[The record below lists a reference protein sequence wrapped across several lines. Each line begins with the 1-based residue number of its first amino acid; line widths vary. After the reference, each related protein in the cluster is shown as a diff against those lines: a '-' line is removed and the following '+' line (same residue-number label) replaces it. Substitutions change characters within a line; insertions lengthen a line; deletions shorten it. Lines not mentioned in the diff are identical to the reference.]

1 MFSSTIIF
9 TENKFF
15 GLNFF
20 FSRLANPTLQ
30 AYSVVNPIG
39 TISQVQTAKE
49 FIDENSP
56 YQVATYTRPDIV
68 FNSGKGSHLFDSEGN
83 QYLDFT
89 AGIAVTGLGHSHGGI
104 AKVIAEQA
112 STLIHA
118 SNLYYNQYTPQLSK
132 ALVEVTKKAGGFP
145 SAHSS
150 FIANSGTEANE
161 AALKFARKWGKV
173 QGGSNESSKV
183 ELVSFTGSFH
193 GRSFGALSVTPN
205 PKYQA
210 PFGPMVPGVKTG
222 KFNQV
227 EGLKELITENT
238 AGVIVEPIQGE
249 GGVNVATPEFLKA
262 VRERCTE
269 VGAALI
275 FDEIQ
280 CGLGRTGSLWAHQ
293 NFPGIQPDILTVAK
307 ALGNGFPIA
316 AVVVNEQVSSAI
328 KVGDHGTTYGGNP
341 LGSRIA
347 LEVLKRIS
355 SPKLLEGVKI
365 RGEIVSAKFTEFQKK
380 YPKLV
385 KEYRGK
391 GLIQGLELTVPAS
404 EVTSIALNKKL
415 LIINAGE
422 KVVRFIPAL
431 NIPISDLKK
440 GLDILDTALE
450 TVNSKL

>member
-1 MFSSTIIF
+1 MFH
-9 TENKFF
+9 
-15 GLNFF
+15 
-20 FSRLANPTLQ
+20 
-30 AYSVVNPIG
+30 
-39 TISQVQTAKE
+39 
-49 FIDENSP
+49 
-56 YQVATYTRPDIV
+56 
-68 FNSGKGSHLFDSEGN
+68 SGKGSHLFDSEGN

-89 AGIAVTGLGHSHGGI
+89 AGIAVTALGHSHSGV

-118 SNLYYNQYTPQLSK
+118 SNLFHNQYTPQLSK

-161 AALKFARKWGKV
+161 AALKFARKWAKIQTGN
-173 QGGSNESSKV
+173 NETSKV
-183 ELVSFTGSFH
+183 EFVTFNGSFH
-193 GRSFGALSVTPN
+193 GRTYGALSVTPN

-210 PFGPMVPGVKTG
+210 PFGPMLPGVKVG
-222 KFNQV
+222 KFNQLD
-227 EGLKELITENT
+227 GLKDLITENT
-238 AGVIVEPIQGE
+238 AGVIIEPIQGE
-249 GGVNVATPEFLKA
+249 GGINVATPEFLKA
-262 VRERCTE
+262 VRDRCSE

-280 CGLGRTGSLWAHQ
+280 CGLGRTGVFWAHQ
-293 NFPGIQPDILTVAK
+293 NYPGIEPDILTVAK

-316 AVVVNEQVSSAI
+316 AVIVNEQVNNAI
-328 KVGDHGTTYGGNP
+328 KAGDHGTTYGGNP

-347 LEVLKRIS
+347 LEVLKRLS

-365 RGEIVSAKFTEFQKK
+365 RGEIVSSKFESFQKK

-391 GLIQGLELTVPAS
+391 GLLQGLELTVPAS

-431 NIPISDLKK
+431 NIPIPELKK

-450 TVNSKL
+450 MVNNKIETA